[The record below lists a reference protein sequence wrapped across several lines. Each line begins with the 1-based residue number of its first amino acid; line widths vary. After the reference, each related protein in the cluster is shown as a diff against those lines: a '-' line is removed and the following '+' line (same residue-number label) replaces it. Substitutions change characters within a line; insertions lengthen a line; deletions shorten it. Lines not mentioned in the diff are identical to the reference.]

1 MSATWGDTAEQM
13 PPKEFYLLFKL
24 LNQPGKIFTRQEL
37 LDEIWG
43 PDSESDCRNVDA
55 HIKKLRHRF
64 ADNPDFAIE
73 TVRGLGYKAVFK
85 EQAS

>member
-1 MSATWGDTAEQM
+1 MDTL

-24 LNQPGKIFTRQEL
+24 LNQPGRIFTRQEL

-43 PDSESDCRNVDA
+43 VDKETDSRNVDA
-55 HIKKLRHRF
+55 HVKKLRHRF
-64 ADNPDFAIE
+64 ADHPDFVIE

-85 EQAS
+85 E

>member
-1 MSATWGDTAEQM
+1 R
-13 PPKEFYLLFKL
+13 
-24 LNQPGKIFTRQEL
+24 PGIIFTRQEL

-43 PDSESDCRNVDA
+43 MDKDTDSRNVDA

-64 ADNPDFAIE
+64 ADNPDFSIE

-85 EQAS
+85 EIDS